1 MGNMIEICH
10 ILGMEKRCRNQRRM
24 DAMSSSLSRSRV
36 RASTV
41 ANITIIDETRERN
54 IAVLAGTSGV
64 GAKAGAGSARSVG
77 SGRKATAAGFLSF
90 ILDIRGIKSVSIN
103 GSMRAKTA
111 ALTRIVS
118 TGQGVV
124 GSSETGRI
132 SGSGAAVD
140 SDSTMMG
147 MVAAGS
153 AGVTRSKVN
162 LAGTAQLWQRSK
174 SQVLQLVPVEMT
186 ASHMSQA
193 CSRLKVRN
201 LHICPAGHT
210 VPLKLS
216 SAML

>member
-1 MGNMIEICH
+1 
-10 ILGMEKRCRNQRRM
+10 
-24 DAMSSSLSRSRV
+24 MSSSLSRSRV

-41 ANITIIDETRERN
+41 ANITIMDETRERN
-54 IAVLAGTSGV
+54 MAVLAGTSGFW
-64 GAKAGAGSARSVG
+64 AKAGAGSARSVG
-77 SGRKATAAGFLSF
+77 SGRKATAAGFRSF
-90 ILDIRGIKSVSIN
+90 SLDIRGITSLSIK
-103 GSMRAKTA
+103 GAMGAEIA

-140 SDSTMMG
+140 SGSTMMG

-153 AGVTRSKVN
+153 VGVTRSKVN

-193 CSRLKVRN
+193 CSRMKVRN
-201 LHICPAGHT
+201 MHI
-210 VPLKLS
+210 
-216 SAML
+216 

>member
-1 MGNMIEICH
+1 MSYFRNG
-10 ILGMEKRCRNQRRM
+10 KRCRNQGRK

-41 ANITIIDETRERN
+41 ANITRIDETRERN

-64 GAKAGAGSARSVG
+64 GAKAGAGSARSCG
-77 SGRKATAAGFLSF
+77 SGRKATAASFLSF
-90 ILDIRGIKSVSIN
+90 ILDIRGIKSVSIK
-103 GSMRAKTA
+103 GAMGAKTA

-140 SDSTMMG
+140 SDPTMMG

-153 AGVTRSKVN
+153 AGETRS
-162 LAGTAQLWQRSK
+162 
-174 SQVLQLVPVEMT
+174 
-186 ASHMSQA
+186 
-193 CSRLKVRN
+193 
-201 LHICPAGHT
+201 
-210 VPLKLS
+210 
-216 SAML
+216 